1 MFELKRIS
9 IILEC
14 MNDTDK
20 FTLITNVLSRA
31 CYFFYW
37 MFDNAHILTKVLNR
51 VIDSKGNTHVRFKRL
66 EMWSRICRQVSRIW
80 WLFGLISFMV
90 YCLKTLRKTYTDE
103 SDLKVATLD
112 KMTVSELRENLKII
126 SKIRHDYWL
135 NLARTISELMIC
147 LNENEIPVNL
157 LGKRLN
163 NGVEG
168 FFGMLSSSIMIYS
181 NLVHVF

>member
-1 MFELKRIS
+1 
-9 IILEC
+9 
-14 MNDTDK
+14 
-20 FTLITNVLSRA
+20 
-31 CYFFYW
+31 
-37 MFDNAHILTKVLNR
+37 
-51 VIDSKGNTHVRFKRL
+51 
-66 EMWSRICRQVSRIW
+66 
-80 WLFGLISFMV
+80 MV
-90 YCLKTLRKTYTDE
+90 YCLKTVRKTYTDE

-112 KMTVSELRENLKII
+112 KMTVSELRENLRII
-126 SKIRHDYWL
+126 SKVRHDYWL

-181 NLVHVF
+181 NLRHVFSDNQKL